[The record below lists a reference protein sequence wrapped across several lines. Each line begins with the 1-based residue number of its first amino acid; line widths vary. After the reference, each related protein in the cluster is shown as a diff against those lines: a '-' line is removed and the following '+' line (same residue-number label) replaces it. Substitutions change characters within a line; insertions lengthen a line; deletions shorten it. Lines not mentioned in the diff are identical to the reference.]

1 MSYEAKFLSDK
12 EFDALPYPET
22 DVSLGIADPET
33 RMAYVRRSGVP
44 VVDAFRL
51 AHELEHL
58 DEDGQGIYSDHF
70 KHGVY
75 YKQNS
80 WIAPVLGG
88 LAAVFAPAVLPAL
101 FGGGA
106 GAALP
111 AGALMGPGA
120 GFQGM
125 IPGAMGSAITPQ
137 FGSAIVGAG
146 VGSAASAASA
156 GGASAGRGVLDLAGK
171 AYSGAQTGSQLGEYL
186 SSPSVLK
193 PQPAQGEQT
202 GRPGQQPASVIQST
216 PGFGA
221 GAGGPG
227 SMGLGP
233 DVMKNIR
240 EKLSGTQAGRN
251 TVMDLYGAPNPE
263 RGFGMNQEET
273 F

>member
-1 MSYEAKFLSDK
+1 MSYEAKFLNDE

-75 YKQNS
+75 YKQDS
-80 WIAPVLGG
+80 WIAPVLSS
-88 LAAVFAPAVLPAL
+88 VLN
-101 FGGGA
+101 
-106 GAALP
+106 
-111 AGALMGPGA
+111 
-120 GFQGM
+120 
-125 IPGAMGSAITPQ
+125 
-137 FGSAIVGAG
+137 
-146 VGSAASAASA
+146 
-156 GGASAGRGVLDLAGK
+156 LAGK
-171 AYSGAQTGSQLGEYL
+171 AYPGAQIDSQFGGYL

-263 RGFGMNQEET
+263 RGFGMNQGET